1 MGRWASTEG
10 IPVITV
16 DMDPQLGSTEGIPVI
31 PVITVDTLGSPS
43 ESGHAGV
50 GDPLNY
56 SFLPTGSLRLLR
68 GRDKT
73 VSVGKHLTETVLLM
87 KLDEIRFV
95 GFGNALL
102 GSKSVL

>member
-1 MGRWASTEG
+1 
-10 IPVITV
+10 
-16 DMDPQLGSTEGIPVI
+16 MDPELGFTALESA
-31 PVITVDTLGSPS
+31 S
-43 ESGHAGV
+43 ESEWGHAGV

-87 KLDEIRFV
+87 KLDELILRPPHTSGQLELSDERV
-95 GFGNALL
+95 AGN
-102 GSKSVL
+102 GQK

>member
-1 MGRWASTEG
+1 
-10 IPVITV
+10 
-16 DMDPQLGSTEGIPVI
+16 LVI
-31 PVITVDTLGSPS
+31 PLK
-43 ESGHAGV
+43 
-50 GDPLNY
+50 Y

>member
-1 MGRWASTEG
+1 
-10 IPVITV
+10 
-16 DMDPQLGSTEGIPVI
+16 MDPQLGSTEGI

-73 VSVGKHLTETVLLM
+73 VSVGKHLTGTVLFH
-87 KLDEIRFV
+87 EV
-95 GFGNALL
+95 G
-102 GSKSVL
+102 